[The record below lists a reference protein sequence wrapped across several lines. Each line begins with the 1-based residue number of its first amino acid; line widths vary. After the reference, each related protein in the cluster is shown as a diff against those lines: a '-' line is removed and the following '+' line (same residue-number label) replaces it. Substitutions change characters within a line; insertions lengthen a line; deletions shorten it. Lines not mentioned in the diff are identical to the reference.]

1 MSTQPLSSI
10 HAQFLRAC
18 EDKLKQIGYIDPWG
32 KELPPEIADM
42 KLPKSIFHF
51 RNDSLNERQI
61 RDAQPLW
68 RDIWF
73 ENECVC
79 LFGDPNVG
87 KSTLALD
94 IASEVANTGRNVLY
108 FDLENMMHNY
118 FQRGWSCIQG
128 MVPDNLFIRHFDQDT
143 SVEEMINYKTILDS
157 IERDIYYLKAP
168 VIVIDDI
175 AQICTLKSCN
185 KTHIVLR
192 RLRQLLNQYHVS
204 ILVVAHATHHQEGT
218 PLAMKHLTGD
228 RQLAYAFDS
237 IFTLSEIPSTVN
249 HLNGATHYIKQ
260 LKARNSPLKAY
271 SELVTTYKMKLL
283 YDDEACRKIV
293 DQARANGDDDEAIKR
308 HIEFVIDRK
317 CLRFEHIDDNV
328 NETQLLYLPDSA
340 SDENKLSFI
349 HDTFA
354 RGWSIRNI
362 AAHCN
367 TSKSTVHRLLSTINN
382 EEKKEPKLS
391 QDQDLPLSSSSE
403 AGVKVLRAS
412 VSQQQE
418 HPHCPVV
425 GDAVTESEEKVK
437 LSQDQELP
445 LSSSSEAGVKVSRAS
460 VSQQQEP
467 PHCPVVGDAVT
478 EGEEEKKEPKLSQ
491 GQELPLSSA
500 SQAGVKVLRASVSQQ
515 QEHPHC
521 PVAGDAVTE
530 REEKV
535 KLSQGQELPLS
546 SASQAGVKVLRAS
559 VSQQPEQPRCS
570 VIGDAVTER
579 EKKVKLSQGNT

>member
-61 RDAQPLW
+61 RDAKPLW

-128 MVPDNLFIRHFDQDT
+128 MVPDNLFIRHFDQET

-367 TSKSTVHRLLSTINN
+367 TSKSTVHRLLASIN
-382 EEKKEPKLS
+382 
-391 QDQDLPLSSSSE
+391 
-403 AGVKVLRAS
+403 AS
-412 VSQQQE
+412 VSPQPEQ
-418 HPHCPVV
+418 PRCLVI
-425 GDAVTESEEKVK
+425 
-437 LSQDQELP
+437 
-445 LSSSSEAGVKVSRAS
+445 
-460 VSQQQEP
+460 
-467 PHCPVVGDAVT
+467 
-478 EGEEEKKEPKLSQ
+478 
-491 GQELPLSSA
+491 
-500 SQAGVKVLRASVSQQ
+500 
-515 QEHPHC
+515 
-521 PVAGDAVTE
+521 GDAVTE
-530 REEKV
+530 REEEKKEP

-579 EKKVKLSQGNT
+579 EEKVKLSQGST

>member
-18 EDKLKQIGYIDPWG
+18 DDKLRQIGYIDPWG

-68 RDIWF
+68 RDIWY
-73 ENECVC
+73 ENECAC

-128 MVPDNLFIRHFDQDT
+128 MVPDNLFIRHFNQET

-175 AQICTLKSCN
+175 TQICTLKSCN

-260 LKARNSPLKAY
+260 LKARNSPLNAY

-328 NETQLLYLPDSA
+328 NETQLLYLPVSV
-340 SDENKLSFI
+340 SDENKLTFI

-367 TSKSTVHRLLSTINN
+367 SSKSTVHRLLSTINN

-391 QDQDLPLSSSSE
+391 QDQERPLSSASE
-403 AGVKVLRAS
+403 TGGKVLRAS

-418 HPHCPVV
+418 QPPCPVV
-425 GDAVTESEEKVK
+425 GDAVTEREEEKKEPKLSQDQERPLSSASETGGKVLRASVSQQQEQPPCPVVGDAVTEREEKAK

-445 LSSSSEAGVKVSRAS
+445 LSSVSESSVKVLQAS
-460 VSQQQEP
+460 VSQQQEQP
-467 PHCPVVGDAVT
+467 PCPVVGD
-478 EGEEEKKEPKLSQ
+478 ESPKEKKKQNCPK
-491 GQELPLSSA
+491 A
-500 SQAGVKVLRASVSQQ
+500 AHK
-515 QEHPHC
+515 
-521 PVAGDAVTE
+521 
-530 REEKV
+530 
-535 KLSQGQELPLS
+535 
-546 SASQAGVKVLRAS
+546 
-559 VSQQPEQPRCS
+559 
-570 VIGDAVTER
+570 
-579 EKKVKLSQGNT
+579 